1 MKMFLTVFPLCIFLY
16 SCGHTPSGRPQDPT
30 SFPYKREEVLINN
43 TKSNVQLAG
52 TLTIPSNSKV
62 SKIVILITGSGP
74 QNRNEEVLNHRPF
87 LVWSDWLTRNGIAVL
102 RYDDRGV
109 GKSTGKFSTA
119 TTFDFADDVEAAVSF
134 IRSRQ
139 DLNKLSIGL
148 IGHSEGGLIAT
159 IVASSNKD
167 IKFIVLL
174 AGPGIPLYQ
183 LSLQQS
189 ADISHTAGA
198 SELAVNQALS
208 LNRRY
213 FKLIIEGSSLSKEQL
228 KNQVD
233 TMLYHEMLSQHW
245 DEAKFNGWKQRYELL
260 LTPWLR
266 SYANINPADYFSKI
280 KCPVLAL
287 NGTKDIAVNWQV
299 NLTGISKALDQGG
312 NKQYKVVPLDGLNH
326 LFQKANT
333 GSETEYAQI
342 SESVNPIT
350 LTIVSHWINALSF

>member
-1 MKMFLTVFPLCIFLY
+1 MKVFLTVFPFCIFLF
-16 SCGHTPSGRPQDPT
+16 SCGHTPGACPQDPT
-30 SFPYKREEVLINN
+30 DFPYRREEVLINN
-43 TKSNVQLAG
+43 IKSKDQLAG
-52 TLTIPSNSKV
+52 TLTIPSNGKV

-74 QNRNEEVLNHRPF
+74 QNRNEELCNHRPF

-139 DLNKLSIGL
+139 DLNTLSIGL
-148 IGHSEGGLIAT
+148 IGHSEGGVIAP
-159 IVASSNKD
+159 IVASSDKD

-183 LSLQQS
+183 LSLQTS
-189 ADISHTAGA
+189 ANISHLEGVPD
-198 SELAVNQALS
+198 SAVNQALA
-208 LNRRY
+208 LNRKY
-213 FKLIIEGSSLSKEQL
+213 FNLIIEGSSLSTEQL

-233 TMLYHEMLSQHW
+233 SMLYHEMLSQHW
-245 DEAKFNGWKQRYELL
+245 DKAKFNAVKQRYEFL
-260 LTPWLR
+260 LTPWTR
-266 SYANINPADYFSKI
+266 SIVRINPTDYLDKV

-287 NGTKDIAVNWQV
+287 NGTKDIVVNCQA

-312 NKQYKVVPLDGLNH
+312 NKQYKAVPLDGLNH

-342 SESVNPIT
+342 SESVNPIA
-350 LTIVSHWINALSF
+350 LTTVSTWINNLSF